1 MDNFR
6 LEGGGFAEVSLALR
20 RVDKELKDALWK
32 EARAIADPVAED
44 MRRSVL
50 ALDSTGKSIGSS
62 SAKRAIGRM
71 NRKNAE
77 TEAAFQKR
85 LAKNPNAKRRAAESD
100 DAYAKRIAKDVNSGK
115 HGLRASIAR
124 AVHVKIADT
133 GWKVGVRVRVDGTKL
148 PADQKYLPRGLDSVK
163 GWRHPIYGTDKWAQ
177 QYGNPPGWF
186 TSTAKAHR
194 PMAERRMK
202 ALVADYIKVLA
213 ARIDRA
219 A

>member
-6 LEGGGFAEVSLALR
+6 LEGAGFAEVSRALKS
-20 RVDKELKDALWK
+20 VDKDLRKALFT
-32 EARAIADPVAED
+32 EARAIAQPVADD
-44 MRRSVL
+44 MKRSVL
-50 ALDSTGKSIGSS
+50 ALDSKGEAIGHS
-62 SAKRAIGRM
+62 SAKRAAHSLRRVKVVTDKKATKALGR
-71 NRKNAE
+71 
-77 TEAAFQKR
+77 
-85 LAKNPNAKRRAAESD
+85 S
-100 DAYAKRIAKDVNSGK
+100 
-115 HGLRASIAR
+115 GLRASIAR
-124 AVHVKIADT
+124 AVHIKIADT

-163 GWRHPIYGTDKWAQ
+163 GWRHPIYGTDRWAQ

-202 ALVADYIKVLA
+202 ALVAEYVKQLA